1 MVAIHSV
8 SKISRQNRR
17 IVRRG
22 THELLNHGR
31 QFCVEITM
39 QIAELEYTESVER
52 RWQRGEFP
60 LLPHDLDIKKP
71 SPQCLAKAK
80 DLEHPADHGIKGN
93 QALESKHP
101 LALMLEFCTLAGLAF
116 QPLLEKLVSEP
127 FA

>member
-1 MVAIHSV
+1 VVSFHSV
-8 SKISRQNRR
+8 SKISRQNRC
-17 IVRRG
+17 IVRRR
-22 THELLNHGR
+22 THEILDHGR
-31 QFCVEITM
+31 QFGIEITM
-39 QIAELEYTESVER
+39 QIAELEYTEAVKR

-60 LLPHDLDIKKP
+60 LLLHGLDIKKL